1 MCMSEMCVRVC
12 ACESVCVLGGQV
24 RSFSPLLPLWERL
37 PSPWQG
43 AGEGDSWYVLNTP
56 HSPMGLAAGQS
67 LPALG
72 PGQLPSALVAG
83 ADQLRPA
90 PPPHGLDPQ
99 GRGSDLQDAGGSCL
113 GPRRRG
119 EGRLSAM
126 CLPTLCSFPQDLDL
140 RGFPRK
146 TLEVPCLPT
155 LDPAGIRFWGL
166 GGSCHV

>member
-1 MCMSEMCVRVC
+1 MCVCARVR
-12 ACESVCVLGGQV
+12 VCVLGGQV